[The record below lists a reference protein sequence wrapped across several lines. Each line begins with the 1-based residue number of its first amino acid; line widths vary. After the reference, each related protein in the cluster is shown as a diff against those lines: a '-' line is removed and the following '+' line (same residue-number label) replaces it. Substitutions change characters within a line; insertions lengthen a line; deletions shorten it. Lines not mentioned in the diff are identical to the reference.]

1 MAQGLTLKKVGMY
14 LKTPVFAHGQLY
26 VALSRV
32 SSAKSIKIC
41 TERTDKTQMTPNVVY
56 KDIIY
61 D

>member
-1 MAQGLTLKKVGMY
+1 MKKVGIY